1 MDWVLD
7 SSTALALALPDETS
21 EQADRFFGRITSRS
35 VLWVPALW
43 WYEVANALL
52 GAQRRKRLTERDR
65 MRLIELYRMFP
76 IQTDSILDS
85 DSMYRFH
92 TLAMEYE
99 LSAYDAAYL
108 ELAQR
113 RGLGLATLDQ
123 RLHSAALKAGVK
135 VAFRKE
141 MSPI

>member
-7 SSTALALALPDETS
+7 SSIALALALPDETS
-21 EQADRFFGRITSRS
+21 EQADHFFGRITGGS

-43 WYEVANALL
+43 WYEMANALL
-52 GAQRRKRLTERDR
+52 GAQRRRRLTERDR
-65 MRLIELYRMFP
+65 MRLMELYRMFP
-76 IQTDSILDS
+76 IRTDTALDS
-85 DSMYRFH
+85 DAMCRFH
-92 TLAMEYE
+92 TLAMEFE

-123 RLHSAALKAGVK
+123 RLHPAARKAGVK
-135 VAFRKE
+135 VAFR
-141 MSPI
+141 

>member
-7 SSTALALALPDETS
+7 SSIALALALPDETS
-21 EQADRFFGRITSRS
+21 EHADHFFGRMTSGD

-43 WYEVANALL
+43 WYEMANALI
-52 GAQRRKRLTERDR
+52 GAQRRKRLSETDR
-65 MRLIELYRMFP
+65 MRLIELYRMLP
-76 IQTDSILDS
+76 IQTDTVLDS
-85 DSMYRFH
+85 DAMHRFH

-113 RGLGLATLDQ
+113 KGLGLATLDR
-123 RLHSAALKAGVK
+123 RLHSAALRAGVK

-141 MSPI
+141 I

>member
-7 SSTALALALPDETS
+7 SSIALALALPDETS
-21 EQADRFFGRITSRS
+21 EHADHFFGRITSGI

-43 WYEVANALL
+43 WYEMANALI

-65 MRLIELYRMFP
+65 MRLIELYRMLP
-76 IQTDSILDS
+76 IQTDTVLDP
-85 DSMYRFH
+85 DAMHRFQ

-113 RGLGLATLDQ
+113 KGLGLATLDQ
-123 RLHSAALKAGVK
+123 RLHSAALRAGVK

-141 MSPI
+141 I

>member
-7 SSTALALALPDETS
+7 ASLALALALPDETS
-21 EQADRFFGRITSRS
+21 EQADHFFSRVS
-35 VLWVPALW
+35 GESTFWVPALW
-43 WYEVANALL
+43 WYEMANALI
-52 GAQRRKRLTERDR
+52 GAERRKRLAEKDR

-76 IQTDSILDS
+76 IQTDTVLDS
-85 DSMYRFH
+85 DAMYRFQ
-92 TLAMEYE
+92 TLAVEYE

-123 RLHSAALKAGVK
+123 RLHSAARKAGVE

-141 MSPI
+141 I

>member
-7 SSTALALALPDETS
+7 SSIALALALPDETS
-21 EQADRFFGRITSRS
+21 EHADHFFRQVTSKS

-43 WYEVANALL
+43 WYEIANALI

-65 MRLIELYRMFP
+65 MRLMELYRMLP
-76 IQTDSILDS
+76 IRTDTVLDS
-85 DSMYRFH
+85 DAMYRFH
-92 TLAMEYE
+92 TLALEYQ

-123 RLHSAALKAGVK
+123 RLYSAAIKAGVK

-141 MSPI
+141 I

>member
-7 SSTALALALPDETS
+7 SSIALALALPDETS
-21 EQADRFFGRITSRS
+21 EQTDRFFGRITSGS

-43 WYEVANALL
+43 WYEMANALI
-52 GAQRRKRLTERDR
+52 GAQRRKRLTETDR
-65 MRLIELYRMFP
+65 MRLVELYRMLP
-76 IQTDSILDS
+76 IQTDTILDP
-85 DSMYRFH
+85 DAMHRFH
-92 TLAMEYE
+92 ALAVEHE

-113 RGLGLATLDQ
+113 KGLGLATLDE
-123 RLHSAALKAGVK
+123 RLHSAALRAGVK

-141 MSPI
+141 I